1 MRRFLIVIL
10 FFSFSVY
17 ATSFTTLD
25 KKKFVEDS
33 TFGKVG
39 VRTSSDYFSILPLIQ
54 QTGILQDVTFDKIV
68 YVHNAANE
76 NELYYYGTLGTDLQG
91 IVTVNYTSPTNWNAQ
106 WWASVEL
113 LLEDGDK
120 VLLESGYEL
129 VLEKSN

>member
-1 MRRFLIVIL
+1 MRRFLLVIL

-76 NELYYYGTLGTDLQG
+76 NELYYYGTLGVDLMG
-91 IVTVNYTSPTNWNAQ
+91 IVTVNYTSPTNWDAM

-113 LLEDGDK
+113 LMEATTK
-120 VLLESGYEL
+120 ILLENGHDI